1 MVLDLVLCYSLIYN
15 VMEMSQNC
23 FNATLHSVVWTV
35 ARMQVMLVS
44 FVNVRWNFSV
54 LSYSFSLLSLLS
66 IPLFLF
72 LSLGPCS
79 NGDIRLGDDNEGLRG
94 RVEVCIN
101 MSWYT
106 ICHHGWSQR
115 EASVVCHQLGY
126 SRYGENIKNL
136 SSLLLLMCTG
146 AVWGSNLFLNYE
158 WPMSIFNVNCTGSE
172 SSIWDCSYN
181 NSDESRTCQQSS
193 DVSVFCMSKN
203 NTCH

>member
-23 FNATLHSVVWTV
+23 FNATLHSAVWTV

-54 LSYSFSLLSLLS
+54 LSSSFSLLSLLS

-79 NGDIRLGDDNEGLRG
+79 NGDIRLGDDNGGLRG

-181 NSDESRTCQQSS
+181 NSDESGTCQQSS